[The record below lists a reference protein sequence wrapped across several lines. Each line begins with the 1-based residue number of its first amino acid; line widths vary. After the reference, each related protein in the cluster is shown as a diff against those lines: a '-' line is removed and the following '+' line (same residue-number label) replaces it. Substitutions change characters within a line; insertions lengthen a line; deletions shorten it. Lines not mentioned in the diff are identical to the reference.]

1 MMKTDTYEK
10 AEEMSRLV
18 SACILKI
25 RQIADLMGNVQED
38 HSSEINLLKEEVE
51 SDKRIL
57 HEYYEEMKERRQ
69 CDENKALWERD
80 EHALERNL

>member
-1 MMKTDTYEK
+1 MMKTNTYEK

-18 SACILKI
+18 AACILKI
-25 RQIADLMGNVQED
+25 RQIADLVGNVQED

-57 HEYYEEMKERRQ
+57 HEYYEEMTER
-69 CDENKALWERD
+69 W
-80 EHALERNL
+80 